1 MWLLLYPLLNLSIS
15 NLIVT
20 LNKLTH
26 QEALASSSFLSAKY
40 STNTAVSV
48 QLVTDENADRPV

>member
-26 QEALASSSFLSAKY
+26 QEALAASSFLGAKY
-40 STNTAVSV
+40 STNTAVSIS
-48 QLVTDENADRPV
+48 TGHR

>member
-26 QEALASSSFLSAKY
+26 QSAKY